1 MNWDD
6 LGDSIGRLESD
17 CGLPEGFCVNLLQ
30 EDDWSFVIKMHS
42 LLETA
47 VSQLLTNALGRNEL
61 ADIFAALEMSNTKTG
76 KIAFASA
83 LGLLPKQHLDFIR
96 SLSELRNQERQK
108 RSPRDAQKL
117 ADKWAFAI
125 QDGDKPIEPLARYH
139 FSAKHPETAEPLSRQ
154 LMFFGNPKGAILH
167 RRWRF

>member
-61 ADIFAALEMSNTKTG
+61 ADIFAALENE
-76 KIAFASA
+76 
-83 LGLLPKQHLDFIR
+83 QHKDRKDRFRER
-96 SLSELRNQERQK
+96 SWPVAEAAPRFHPLAVRAPQPT
-108 RSPRDAQKL
+108 RSPR
-117 ADKWAFAI
+117 
-125 QDGDKPIEPLARYH
+125 
-139 FSAKHPETAEPLSRQ
+139 
-154 LMFFGNPKGAILH
+154 
-167 RRWRF
+167 